1 MLILLNFLS
10 MKISNIYL
18 GNNVIIDPTS
28 SVNNVKIADNVKIAK
43 LCSIY
48 GSENN
53 QLEIGKESYIGM
65 FSILNGF
72 RKKLTIG
79 EHVSIAQNV
88 NIMTDSGPNASEEM
102 QKIFPLIEGEVS
114 IGDHSWIGANTII
127 MPGTI
132 LGKFCVVAANS
143 FVNKSFP
150 DYSVIGGNPAKLIK
164 TLSHPDGI

>member
-1 MLILLNFLS
+1 
-10 MKISNIYL
+10 MKISNISI
-18 GNNVIIDPTS
+18 GENVVIDPTTS
-28 SVNNVKIADNVKIAK
+28 INNVKIADHVKIAK

-53 QLEIGKESYIGM
+53 QLEIGESSYVGM

-72 RKKLTIG
+72 SRKLTIG
-79 EHVSIAQNV
+79 KHVSIAQNV

-102 QKIFPLIEGEVS
+102 QKIFPLISGEVQ
-114 IGDHSWIGANTII
+114 IGDHSWIGANVVI
-127 MPGTI
+127 MPGVT

-150 DYSVIGGNPAKLIK
+150 DYSMIGGTPAKLIK
-164 TLSHPDGI
+164 TLLSPDEI

>member
-1 MLILLNFLS
+1 
-10 MKISNIYL
+10 MKISNISI
-18 GNNVIIDPTS
+18 GENVVIDPTTS
-28 SVNNVKIADNVKIAK
+28 INNVKIADHVKIAK

-53 QLEIGKESYIGM
+53 QLEIGESSYVGM

-72 RKKLTIG
+72 SRKLTIG
-79 EHVSIAQNV
+79 KHVSIAQNV

-102 QKIFPLIEGEVS
+102 QKIFPLISGEVQ
-114 IGDHSWIGANTII
+114 ICDHSWIGANVVI
-127 MPGTI
+127 MPGVT

-150 DYSVIGGNPAKLIK
+150 DYSMIGGTPAKLIK
-164 TLSHPDGI
+164 TLLSPDEI